1 MKDIFKII
9 GGVGITLIAIYGL
22 SWLVTCGLIKLIT
35 VCFGW
40 TFKWPIATGIWLI
53 TVILRSIF
61 KNTTTVKTK

>member
-40 TFKWPIATGIWLI
+40 TFKWSIATGIWLI

-61 KNTTTVKTK
+61 KSTTTVKTK